1 MQKKKKK
8 FSNLALLGDVMRA
21 SKIPYQNTIKWT
33 FFFPFFLLEQ
43 AVRQEALHCIQEMQL
58 WYKKICLESK
68 HITAL
73 ITYI

>member
-1 MQKKKKK
+1 MQKKKKNSPTWLFWEMLWEQVK
-8 FSNLALLGDVMRA
+8 YRTRTQLSELFFS
-21 SKIPYQNTIKWT
+21 
-33 FFFPFFLLEQ
+33 FFLLEQ